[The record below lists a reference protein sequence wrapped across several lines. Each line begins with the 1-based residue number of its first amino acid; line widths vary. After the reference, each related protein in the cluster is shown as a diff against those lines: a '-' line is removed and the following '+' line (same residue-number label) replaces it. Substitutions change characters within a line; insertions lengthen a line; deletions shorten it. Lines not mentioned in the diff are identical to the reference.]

1 MQYAYAYIQLTGG
14 PVYPIHIHNALKENS
29 QQNNKILVVT
39 LVHELLHAIHPD
51 WGHNKIHPAERR
63 LANLGMYFDAYREME
78 IKFLS
83 GKMSLC
89 NNTMTR
95 RDQKVRIQCKNEE

>member
-1 MQYAYAYIQLTGG
+1 MKKRSTTHLG
-14 PVYPIHIHNALKENS
+14 
-29 QQNNKILVVT
+29 KIR
-39 LVHELLHAIHPD
+39 
-51 WGHNKIHPAERR
+51 PAERR

-89 NNTMTR
+89 NNSMTR
-95 RDQKVRIQCKNEE
+95 RDQKVRIRCNTED